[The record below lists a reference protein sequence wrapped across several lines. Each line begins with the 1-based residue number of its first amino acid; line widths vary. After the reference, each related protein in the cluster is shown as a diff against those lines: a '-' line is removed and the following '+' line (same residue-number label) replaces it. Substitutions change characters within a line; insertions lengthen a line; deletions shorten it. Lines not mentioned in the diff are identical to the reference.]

1 MILSCSLSTVYITIV
16 YIYTLRGGNRQ
27 IHYCR
32 EAFVLQRERDIGA
45 CGQSHIG
52 GV

>member
-1 MILSCSLSTVYITIV
+1 MILSCSLSTVYKTIV

-27 IHYCR
+27 MHYCR
-32 EAFVLQRERDIGA
+32 EAFVLQREIGA